1 VRTAEDLRPLW
12 TVPQLAKYLQQS
24 PQEVRRAIR
33 EGRLPGVVKLGP
45 RSTRID
51 PAVVKAWI
59 RAGAP
64 DLEGARRYLR
74 ETLPAGEPIEIT
86 DPGVLD
92 AAAAV
97 VARSP

>member
-1 VRTAEDLRPLW
+1 MGTAEGVRSLW
-12 TVPQLAKYLQQS
+12 TVPQLAKYLQRS

-51 PAVVKAWI
+51 PAVVQAWI

-64 DLEGARRYLR
+64 DVEAARRYLR
-74 ETLPAGEPIEIT
+74 EKLPDGEPVEIT

-97 VARSP
+97 VVRSP